1 MSRVWKLLSP
11 GLLVLASIGVAWCQ
25 NALTA
30 GEIYRTDHDSVVE
43 IQAGNAF
50 GNGFI
55 VSANGIIVTA
65 NDVVATR
72 KSKYTQYAH
81 DIKVTVFQNNKMTVY
96 QATPLRADIPPD
108 QTNFDYARLKISA
121 TNLPYVSLGTLQS
134 TQLGD
139 RLTILARLPNIGVL
153 MLQGKV
159 AGRSMAK
166 IDLGPKPVNVV
177 IFQCP
182 VGSGFSGAPIFN
194 SAGNVV
200 AITTTKVL
208 GVSPSLD
215 LIRKALSQS
224 KADNHGSDA
233 GSQAG
238 LIELIDN
245 LDQNLISGLG
255 GGVAIDYAKK

>member
-1 MSRVWKLLSP
+1 MSRVCNLLSL
-11 GLLVLASIGVAWCQ
+11 GLLVAASVGAAYSQ
-25 NALTA
+25 NSLTT

-43 IQAGNAF
+43 IQAGNEF

-65 NDVVATR
+65 NDLVATR

-81 DIKVTVFQNNKMTVY
+81 DIKVTVFQNSKATVY
-96 QATPLRADIPPD
+96 QATPLRADIPAD
-108 QTNFDYARLKISA
+108 QTNYDYARLKINA
-121 TNLPYVSLGTLQS
+121 TDLPYVSLGSLRTTS
-134 TQLGD
+134 LGD
-139 RLTILARLPNIGVL
+139 RLTILARLPNVGVL

-159 AGRSMAK
+159 VGRSMVK
-166 IDLGPKPVNVV
+166 VDLGPKPVNVV

-200 AITTTKVL
+200 GITTTKIL

-215 LIRKALSQS
+215 LIRKELSQT
-224 KADNHGSDA
+224 KGNINAGDA
-233 GSQAG
+233 SFDARI
-238 LIELIDN
+238 IELIDS
-245 LDQNLISGLG
+245 LDRNLISGLG
-255 GGVAIDYAKK
+255 SGVAIDYAKK